1 MAKCAYCGA
10 DAAIFVWNI
19 PRCVACDDRFEQAKA
34 KGEPE
39 PKPSQRAPNTGLEN
53 LEVAT
58 GRPFAGRPVQTV
70 LKPSGLG

>member
-19 PRCVACDDRFEQAKA
+19 PRCAACDDRFEQAKA

-53 LEVAT
+53 LEVA
-58 GRPFAGRPVQTV
+58 
-70 LKPSGLG
+70 